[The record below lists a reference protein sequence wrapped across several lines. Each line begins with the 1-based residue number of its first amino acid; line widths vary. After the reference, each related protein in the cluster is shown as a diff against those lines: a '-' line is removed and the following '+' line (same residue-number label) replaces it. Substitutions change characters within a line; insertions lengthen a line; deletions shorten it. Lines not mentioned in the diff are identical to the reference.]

1 MRARRGAELRKGKSR
16 PSASSVSV
24 LNAERAPS
32 ITALRRRPHNTTR
45 HHPMS
50 SLRTWPAW
58 SVITAVLLFSPALAF
73 LLVMAVEI
81 LIDLLTE
88 VGPPAP
94 LAVAA
99 GAFGYFL
106 FRKMS
111 PRPKVAPLYAGDEDA
126 LDEQAMAAPSAAPST
141 WDLQIDGKR
150 DGLSDARRYA

>member
-1 MRARRGAELRKGKSR
+1 
-16 PSASSVSV
+16 
-24 LNAERAPS
+24 
-32 ITALRRRPHNTTR
+32 
-45 HHPMS
+45 MS
-50 SLRTWPAW
+50 SLRTWAAW

-88 VGPPAP
+88 VGAPAP

-111 PRPKVAPLYAGDEDA
+111 PRPKVAPLYAGDKDA
-126 LDEQAMAAPSAAPST
+126 LDEQAMSAPSA
-141 WDLQIDGKR
+141 
-150 DGLSDARRYA
+150 

>member
-1 MRARRGAELRKGKSR
+1 MSR
-16 PSASSVSV
+16 
-24 LNAERAPS
+24 
-32 ITALRRRPHNTTR
+32 
-45 HHPMS
+45 
-50 SLRTWPAW
+50 LRTWAAW
-58 SVITAVLLFSPALAF
+58 SVITAVLLFSPALVL

-88 VGPPAP
+88 VGAPAP

-126 LDEQAMAAPSAAPST
+126 LDEQAMAAPSA
-141 WDLQIDGKR
+141 
-150 DGLSDARRYA
+150 

>member
-1 MRARRGAELRKGKSR
+1 
-16 PSASSVSV
+16 
-24 LNAERAPS
+24 
-32 ITALRRRPHNTTR
+32 
-45 HHPMS
+45 MS
-50 SLRTWPAW
+50 SLRTWAAW

-81 LIDLLTE
+81 LIDLVTE

>member
-1 MRARRGAELRKGKSR
+1 
-16 PSASSVSV
+16 
-24 LNAERAPS
+24 
-32 ITALRRRPHNTTR
+32 
-45 HHPMS
+45 MS
-50 SLRTWPAW
+50 SLRTWAAW

-141 WDLQIDGKR
+141 WHLQIDGKR

>member
-1 MRARRGAELRKGKSR
+1 
-16 PSASSVSV
+16 
-24 LNAERAPS
+24 
-32 ITALRRRPHNTTR
+32 
-45 HHPMS
+45 MS
-50 SLRTWPAW
+50 SLRTWAAG

-88 VGPPAP
+88 VGAPAP

-106 FRKMS
+106 LRNMS

-126 LDEQAMAAPSAAPST
+126 LCIRRTGHGSSISVMGGEKPDPLATQRWRKQANPHSFL
-141 WDLQIDGKR
+141 WKR
-150 DGLSDARRYA
+150 EGYVERDA

>member
-1 MRARRGAELRKGKSR
+1 
-16 PSASSVSV
+16 
-24 LNAERAPS
+24 
-32 ITALRRRPHNTTR
+32 
-45 HHPMS
+45 MS
-50 SLRTWPAW
+50 SLRTWAAW
-58 SVITAVLLFSPALAF
+58 LVITAVLLFSPALAF

-111 PRPKVAPLYAGDEDA
+111 PRPKIPPLYAGDGDA
-126 LDEQAMAAPSAAPST
+126 LDEQAIPAPSA
-141 WDLQIDGKR
+141 
-150 DGLSDARRYA
+150 

>member
-1 MRARRGAELRKGKSR
+1 VNNRDRDYRPNRRRSFDDDYEPLRRNFGFAPPGLGELGLSAERGARPVNNFFTPSR
-16 PSASSVSV
+16 ATCPRV
-24 LNAERAPS
+24 
-32 ITALRRRPHNTTR
+32 NTTR

-50 SLRTWPAW
+50 SLRTWAAW
-58 SVITAVLLFSPALAF
+58 SVISPALAF

-88 VGPPAP
+88 VGAPAP

-126 LDEQAMAAPSAAPST
+126 LDEQAMAAPSA
-141 WDLQIDGKR
+141 
-150 DGLSDARRYA
+150 